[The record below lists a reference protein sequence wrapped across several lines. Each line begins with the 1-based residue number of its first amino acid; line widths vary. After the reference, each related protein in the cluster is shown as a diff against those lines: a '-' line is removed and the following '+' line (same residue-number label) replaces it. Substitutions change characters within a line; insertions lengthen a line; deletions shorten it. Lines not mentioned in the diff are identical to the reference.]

1 MMRPI
6 EFAKGLTAAAILATG
21 IVAACAP
28 TPKRTA
34 LVVGESLCAPGRF
47 DIYFVE
53 NQARL
58 TEPAAMVLRAAAA
71 KAKDCD
77 VRRVRVMGLADATGA
92 AEANLTLSQRR
103 ARAVVAALTEAGL
116 PAPIFELS
124 AAGDAGAV
132 TASGKDEPLRRRA
145 EIVYEAYPR

>member
-1 MMRPI
+1 MTGS
-6 EFAKGLTAAAILATG
+6 KGLLIAG
-21 IVAACAP
+21 IVATGLAVGCAP

-58 TEPAAMVLRAAAA
+58 TEPATLVLRAAAD

-77 VRRVRVMGLADATGA
+77 VRRVRVMGLADASGTP
-92 AEANLTLSQRR
+92 EANLNLSQRR
-103 ARAVVAALTEAGL
+103 ARAVVEALTQAGL
-116 PAPIFELS
+116 PAPIFELN

-145 EIVYEAYPR
+145 EVIYEAYPR